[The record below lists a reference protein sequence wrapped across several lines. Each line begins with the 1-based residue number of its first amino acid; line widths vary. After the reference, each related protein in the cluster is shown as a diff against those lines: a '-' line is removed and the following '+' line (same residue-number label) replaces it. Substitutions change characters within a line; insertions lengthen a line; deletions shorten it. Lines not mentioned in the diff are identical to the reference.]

1 MIFPHI
7 WSVRSTLISYI
18 VSNHNQFLFL
28 PTSATVCLLKC
39 DDLFFV
45 NNICLNGMQYCIDLF
60 QADIVVQKA
69 TNINHSKW
77 TAMQKKKKNF
87 WAPPVKGKTNKSFN
101 EDEFKRLGKKP
112 FILLSH
118 IATGNPGPT
127 LNKRVALNRIG
138 SADVFRRRWRSKS
151 SYSNNTGSSCFSI

>member
-7 WSVRSTLISYI
+7 WSVRSTLISSI
-18 VSNHNQFLFL
+18 VSNRNQFLFL

-77 TAMQKKKKNF
+77 TAMQKKKK
-87 WAPPVKGKTNKSFN
+87 
-101 EDEFKRLGKKP
+101 
-112 FILLSH
+112 
-118 IATGNPGPT
+118 
-127 LNKRVALNRIG
+127 
-138 SADVFRRRWRSKS
+138 
-151 SYSNNTGSSCFSI
+151 FSELRQ